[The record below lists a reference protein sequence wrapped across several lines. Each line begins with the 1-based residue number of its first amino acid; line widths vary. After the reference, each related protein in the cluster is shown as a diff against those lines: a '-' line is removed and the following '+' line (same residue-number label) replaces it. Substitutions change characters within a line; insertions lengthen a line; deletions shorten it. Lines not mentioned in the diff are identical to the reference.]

1 MVITPSCSLRNAQ
14 TSPAPLGPM
23 AFREFQK
30 STVEQG
36 LGCLRRLTVF
46 QSLCLPG
53 WTVLYQK
60 HSKDTEET
68 SVLLSYYISINETS
82 SIIFQFAATLK
93 HFDVNILVLP
103 NIQRKHTHTNTH
115 TYIYIYIYKYKHTL
129 TSCLQLVASS
139 GNIQLFLSTL
149 HWQMVYNVSLFFSSL
164 GNAEQTVGF
173 PCNCFKESR
182 LTIGDL
188 ASLSVS
194 DPKRSRS
201 LLLNGVFFVKF
212 VFSFGFYLF
221 CFCYCCF
228 CAPIG

>member
-14 TSPAPLGPM
+14 TSPAPLGPT

-36 LGCLRRLTVF
+36 LGCLRCLTVF

-82 SIIFQFAATLK
+82 SIIFQFAATETFRCK
-93 HFDVNILVLP
+93 YSGTSQYSAHT
-103 NIQRKHTHTNTH
+103 HTHTNTH
-115 TYIYIYIYKYKHTL
+115 TFIYIYIYIYIYKYKHTL
-129 TSCLQLVASS
+129 TSCLQLMASS

-149 HWQMVYNVSLFFSSL
+149 H
-164 GNAEQTVGF
+164 
-173 PCNCFKESR
+173 
-182 LTIGDL
+182 
-188 ASLSVS
+188 
-194 DPKRSRS
+194 
-201 LLLNGVFFVKF
+201 
-212 VFSFGFYLF
+212 
-221 CFCYCCF
+221 
-228 CAPIG
+228 

>member
-1 MVITPSCSLRNAQ
+1 MLWSLYVWHSEMVITPSCSLRNAQ

-103 NIQRKHTHTNTH
+103 NIQHTHTQTH
-115 TYIYIYIYKYKHTL
+115 THIYTYIYINTN
-129 TSCLQLVASS
+129 T
-139 GNIQLFLSTL
+139 
-149 HWQMVYNVSLFFSSL
+149 HWLAVSNWWLAQETF
-164 GNAEQTVGF
+164 
-173 PCNCFKESR
+173 NCFCPHSTDR
-182 LTIGDL
+182 WYTMSAFFL
-188 ASLSVS
+188 A
-194 DPKRSRS
+194 
-201 LLLNGVFFVKF
+201 
-212 VFSFGFYLF
+212 
-221 CFCYCCF
+221 
-228 CAPIG
+228 A